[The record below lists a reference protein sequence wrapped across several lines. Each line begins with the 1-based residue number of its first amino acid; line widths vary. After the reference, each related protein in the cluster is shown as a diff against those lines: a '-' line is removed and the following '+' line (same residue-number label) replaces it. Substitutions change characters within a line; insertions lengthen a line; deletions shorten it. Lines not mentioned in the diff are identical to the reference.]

1 MLSFGH
7 EKRRPARRLLLR
19 LFHKDCRLGSDIP
32 VILYHKKSLHAIG
45 IRRKERAIQRCTI
58 YDAHF
63 CAGPCFFI
71 VQPFVC
77 RILSVYTDGTFFYT
91 NLGACLGWYPI
102 GIKEVDFMSKKL
114 SLMFVGYFRDL
125 DKDDLPK
132 KSGVYLESQ
141 YQIRSCLYVN
151 SFTSV
156 SLVISMTALWNIT
169 GTKIGRM
176 G

>member
-1 MLSFGH
+1 
-7 EKRRPARRLLLR
+7 
-19 LFHKDCRLGSDIP
+19 
-32 VILYHKKSLHAIG
+32 
-45 IRRKERAIQRCTI
+45 
-58 YDAHF
+58 
-63 CAGPCFFI
+63 
-71 VQPFVC
+71 
-77 RILSVYTDGTFFYT
+77 
-91 NLGACLGWYPI
+91 
-102 GIKEVDFMSKKL
+102 MSKKL

-132 KSGVYLESQ
+132 NLVFIWSMLESQ